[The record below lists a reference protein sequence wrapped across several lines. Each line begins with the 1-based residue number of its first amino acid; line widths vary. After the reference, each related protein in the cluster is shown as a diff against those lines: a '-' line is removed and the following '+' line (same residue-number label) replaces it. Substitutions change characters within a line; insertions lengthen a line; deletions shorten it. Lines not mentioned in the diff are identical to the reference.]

1 MLRFIYTDQTPHLQ
15 DMARELLALSDKYCL
30 QKLKVRCSR
39 ELQSALKEENVVET
53 LVLAD
58 RYNASELKASCLQ
71 FISCHFHQLGAGFLE
86 RHNDLQEKDP
96 KLFSEVCKKVWSSMS
111 ADAHSK

>member
-1 MLRFIYTDQTPHLQ
+1 MFIYTNQTPHLQ

-30 QKLKVRCSR
+30 QKLKIRCLR
-39 ELQSALKEENVVET
+39 EFQRALKQKNVVET

-71 FISCHFHQLGAGFLE
+71 FISCNVSQLGAGFLE
-86 RHNDLQEKDP
+86 RHNDLQEKNP
-96 KLFSEVCKKVWSSMS
+96 KLFSEVIKKLLSSIS
-111 ADAHSK
+111 ADAQSE

>member
-71 FISCHFHQLGAGFLE
+71 FISCHYESDFLE
-86 RHNDLQEKDP
+86 SDLQEKDP
-96 KLFSEVCKKVWSSMS
+96 RLFTEVCKTVLSGR
-111 ADAHSK
+111 ASKRLKIGN